1 MEHAKSGPGSWPEM
15 ADVVPV
21 PQDDGPSPVVP
32 IAYRDDFR
40 EVMDYFRA
48 LYLAGERSPRALRLT
63 AEAIEVN
70 PGNYTVWHFRRLI
83 LEALDYDLLQEMN
96 FVEKIAECNPKN
108 YQIWHHKRWLAEK
121 LGPDVANKEHEFT
134 MKILALDAKNY
145 HAWSHRQVC
154 TSHFTV

>member
-48 LYLAGERSPRALRLT
+48 LYFAGERSPRALRLT
-63 AEAIEVN
+63 AEAIELN
-70 PGNYTVWHFRRLI
+70 PGNYTVRIQLFLSPVFFVP
-83 LEALDYDLLQEMN
+83 ALFSWGYW
-96 FVEKIAECNPKN
+96 KIKVSCS
-108 YQIWHHKRWLAEK
+108 
-121 LGPDVANKEHEFT
+121 G
-134 MKILALDAKNY
+134 
-145 HAWSHRQVC
+145 
-154 TSHFTV
+154 

>member
-1 MEHAKSGPGSWPEM
+1 M